1 MWGVGPLVVKGGGEA
16 GLCSGAGLTENRP
29 TRDSAFVVTWKRPI
43 VVALGAGLA
52 EGAGL
57 RVRGLSPSTE
67 SGLRLRG
74 LCRVF
79 SGLDE
84 EEDEEQEEEEED
96 EEDEDEEH
104 GAGDG
109 GGGSS
114 DATETLNLPSLI
126 SPAGGAAAGVGEG
139 HAPES
144 SSNENGTSIPG
155 PELEQT

>member
-1 MWGVGPLVVKGGGEA
+1 MRPLAVKGGRGA
-16 GLCSGAGLTENRP
+16 GLHSGAGLTENRP
-29 TRDSAFVVTWKRPI
+29 TRDSAFVVTWKRPM

-57 RVRGLSPSTE
+57 RVRGLGPSTE
-67 SGLRLRG
+67 SGLRLHV

-79 SGLDE
+79 SGLDG
-84 EEDEEQEEEEED
+84 EEQEEEEE
-96 EEDEDEEH
+96 EEEVEDEEH
-104 GAGDG
+104 GAGD

-139 HAPES
+139 HAPKS
-144 SSNENGTSIPG
+144 SSNKNGMGFPG
-155 PELEQT
+155 PELEQI